1 MNPTNNNKGFWKI
14 VENIEINNNES
25 NKNFQISF
33 TLKIAIGWLNE
44 QGSQKGKNKIRKIR
58 NKLIQV
64 ELNWAELSQV
74 EPSFDKIGFTKKM
87 QNEKGGVTTFFS
99 QKSKVWTDIGS
110 WDHHTWWR
118 SKILLTYFTF
128 IFWINAIR
136 RIVLWYST
144 MNITVGCFNFFII
157 YETCVI
163 YSIINKWSAN
173 CIVNNATEN
182 ILACRKSSSWS

>member
-118 SKILLTYFTF
+118 SKNLLETFHHCLLDSLLISLFSTMIFQQILLHSF
-128 IFWINAIR
+128 
-136 RIVLWYST
+136 
-144 MNITVGCFNFFII
+144 
-157 YETCVI
+157 VI
-163 YSIINKWSAN
+163 YCYCLCHIHCWIK
-173 CIVNNATEN
+173 
-182 ILACRKSSSWS
+182 